1 MIEKV
6 AKVAENF
13 AKKSAEGSSSCQLA
27 FFFHQ
32 PKMPK
37 SLIKK
42 DEE

>member
-6 AKVAENF
+6 AKMAEKC
-13 AKKSAEGSSSCQLA
+13 AKSSANSQCPIIVVL
-27 FFFHQ
+27 HQ